1 MSGVGE
7 GPAPGGIHV
16 AYVMSRFPKLTE
28 TFIVREILAMEALGH
43 RVDVYPLLRERSPIV
58 QPGTEG
64 IVARAVYLP
73 FISPAILASQVYW
86 LRRRPRAYLSLV
98 RDIVRGAWG
107 SPNFLVGGLAILPK
121 VAHAAR
127 RIAAGG
133 ASHVHCHFANHPATA
148 GLIIHRLTDLPFSF
162 TAHGS
167 DLHRDRHLLA
177 EKAREAA
184 FVVAIS
190 RSNADVI
197 AETCGPWVRD
207 RLHVIHCGVDVE
219 AFRPA
224 QARDEPRVAKGR
236 FTISAIGTLHEV
248 KGQVHLVEACRRLAA
263 RGLDVACTLIGDGPD
278 RAMLAERIRG
288 AGLGGTVELLGAL
301 PADRIATHLRTTD
314 VLVVPSV
321 PSADGRREGIPVVL
335 MEAMA
340 SGVPVVAS
348 RLSGIPEL
356 VKDGVSGLLVA
367 PGDADGLASAV
378 ARLHDDAALRRRLA
392 ERGRQVVLDGFD
404 IRASAARLAAAIDA
418 AAQGRAPEAAAAAL
432 PAATGA
438 RR

>member
-1 MSGVGE
+1 MRDDDE
-7 GPAPGGIHV
+7 RPAPGRIHV

-28 TFIVREILAMEALGH
+28 TFIVREILALEALGH
-43 RVDVYPLLRERSPIV
+43 RVDVFPLLRERMTIV
-58 QPGTEG
+58 QPGTAE
-64 IVARAVYLP
+64 IVARAAYLP
-73 FISPAILASQVYW
+73 FISRAILASQLYW

-127 RIAAGG
+127 RIAAGR

-190 RSNADVI
+190 RYNADVI
-197 AETCGPWVRD
+197 AEACGPWVRD

-224 QARDEPRVAKGR
+224 EARNEPRMAHRR
-236 FTISAIGTLHEV
+236 FTICAIGTLHEV
-248 KGQVHLVEACRRLAA
+248 KGQAHLVEAVRRLAA
-263 RGLDVACTLIGDGPD
+263 RGLDLTCTLIGDGPD
-278 RAMLAERIRG
+278 RAMLAERIRSS
-288 AGLGGTVELLGAL
+288 GLAGTVELVGVLT
-301 PADRIATHLRTTD
+301 ADQVAARLRATD
-314 VLVVPSV
+314 VLVAPSV

-356 VKDGVSGLLVA
+356 VEDDVSGLLVE

-378 ARLHDDAALRRRLA
+378 ARLHDDPALRRRLG
-392 ERGRQVVLDGFD
+392 ERGRQVVLDSFD

-418 AAQGRAPEAAAAAL
+418 AASAGSHADAPAAI
-432 PAATGA
+432 PAATGG